1 MTTTPLTPAT
11 VTVEQVAKMIDHAL
25 LRPEL
30 TDADIR
36 QGCELAAKYQVISV
50 CVRPSDVSLA
60 AELLAGTEVLVGT
73 VIGFPHG
80 AVATAIKAAET
91 ALAVEQGAAEADM
104 VLNIGWLRSGEL
116 DAVEADI
123 RAVVAAAGSAP
134 VKVILENAY
143 LTDEQKVAGCRAA
156 ERAGAAFVKTSTG
169 FAPTGATLADV
180 VLMRAAVSPH
190 IEVKASGGVR
200 TLDQL
205 LELAN
210 AGVTRFGASAT
221 AEILDDLARR
231 REAAAAPA
239 AAT

>member
-1 MTTTPLTPAT
+1 MTTTPLTEAT

-30 TDADIR
+30 TVTDIR

-50 CVRPSDVSLA
+50 CVRPSDVPLA
-60 AELLAGTEVLVGT
+60 VEQLAGTGVLVCT

-80 AVATAIKAAET
+80 SIATEIKAAET
-91 ALAVEQGAAEADM
+91 ALAVRQGAAEADM

-116 DAVEADI
+116 DRVEADI
-123 RAVVAAAGSAP
+123 RAVVEAAGSVP

-143 LTDEQKVAGCRAA
+143 LTDEQKVAGCQAA

-190 IEVKASGGVR
+190 IEIKASGGVK

-210 AGVTRFGASAT
+210 AGVTRFGASGT
-221 AEILDDLARR
+221 ADILDELARR
-231 REAAAAPA
+231 RETAAAPS
-239 AAT
+239 

>member
-1 MTTTPLTPAT
+1 MTTTPLTEAT

-30 TDADIR
+30 TVTDIR

-50 CVRPSDVSLA
+50 CVRPSDVPLA
-60 AELLAGTEVLVGT
+60 VEQLAGTGVLVCT

-80 AVATAIKAAET
+80 SIATEIKAAET
-91 ALAVEQGAAEADM
+91 ALAVRQGAAEADM

-116 DAVEADI
+116 ERVEADI
-123 RAVVAAAGSAP
+123 RAVVEAAGSVP

-143 LTDEQKVAGCRAA
+143 LTDEQKVAGCQAA

-190 IEVKASGGVR
+190 IEIKASGGVK

-210 AGVTRFGASAT
+210 AGVTRFGASGT
-221 AEILDDLARR
+221 ADILDELARR
-231 REAAAAPA
+231 RETAAAPS
-239 AAT
+239 

>member
-1 MTTTPLTPAT
+1 MTTTPLTAAT

-30 TDADIR
+30 TVTDVR

-50 CVRPSDVSLA
+50 CVRPSDVPLA
-60 AELLAGTEVLVGT
+60 VGQLAGTGVLVGT

-80 AVATAIKAAET
+80 SVATEVKAAET
-91 ALAVEQGAAEADM
+91 ALAVRQGAAEADM
-104 VLNIGWLRSGEL
+104 VLNIGWLRSGEI
-116 DAVEADI
+116 AEVEADI
-123 RAVVAAAGSAP
+123 RAVVEAAGPAP

-143 LTDEQKVAGCRAA
+143 LTDEQKVAGCQAA

-180 VLMRAAVSPH
+180 VLMRASVSPH
-190 IEVKASGGVR
+190 IEVKASGGMK

-205 LELAN
+205 LEMAN

-221 AEILDDLARR
+221 ADILDDLARR
-231 REAAAAPA
+231 QRSAG
-239 AAT
+239 

>member
-1 MTTTPLTPAT
+1 MTTTPLTEAT

-30 TDADIR
+30 TVTDIR

-50 CVRPSDVSLA
+50 CVRPSDVPLA
-60 AELLAGTEVLVGT
+60 VEQLAGTGVLVCT

-80 AVATAIKAAET
+80 SIATEIKAAET
-91 ALAVEQGAAEADM
+91 ALAVRQGAAEADM

-116 DAVEADI
+116 ERVEADI
-123 RAVVAAAGSAP
+123 RAVVEAAGSVP

-143 LTDEQKVAGCRAA
+143 LTDEQKVACCQAA

-190 IEVKASGGVR
+190 IEIKASGGVK

-210 AGVTRFGASAT
+210 AGVTRFGASGT
-221 AEILDDLARR
+221 ADILDELARR
-231 REAAAAPA
+231 RETAAAPS
-239 AAT
+239 

>member
-1 MTTTPLTPAT
+1 MTTTPLNAAT

-30 TDADIR
+30 TVADIR

-50 CVRPSDVSLA
+50 CVRPSDVPLA
-60 AELLAGTEVLVGT
+60 VEQLAGTGVLVGT

-80 AVATAIKAAET
+80 SIATAVKATET
-91 ALAVEQGAAEADM
+91 ALAVRQGAAEADM

-116 DAVEADI
+116 AEVEADI
-123 RAVVAAAGSAP
+123 RAVVEAAGSAP

-143 LTDEQKVAGCRAA
+143 LTDEQKVAGCQAA

-169 FAPTGATLADV
+169 FAPSGATLADV

-190 IEVKASGGVR
+190 IEVKASGGVK
-200 TLDQL
+200 TLDQV
-205 LELAN
+205 LEMAN

-221 AEILDDLARR
+221 ADILDDLARR
-231 REAAAAPA
+231 RES
-239 AAT
+239 TG

>member
-30 TDADIR
+30 TVGDIR
-36 QGCELAAKYQVISV
+36 RGCELAARYQVISV
-50 CVRPSDVSLA
+50 CVRPSDVPLA
-60 AELLAGTEVLVGT
+60 VELLAGTGVLVGT

-80 AVATAIKAAET
+80 SIATQVKAAET
-91 ALAVEQGAAEADM
+91 ALAIEQGAAEADM

-116 DAVEADI
+116 GAVEADI
-123 RAVVAAAGSAP
+123 RAVVEAAGAAP

-143 LTDEQKVAGCRAA
+143 LTDEEKVAGCRAA

-180 VLMRAAVSPH
+180 TLMRASVSPH

-205 LELAN
+205 LELAG

-221 AEILDDLARR
+221 SEILDDLARR
-231 REAAAAPA
+231 RES
-239 AAT
+239 ATASA

>member
-1 MTTTPLTPAT
+1 MTTTPLTAVT

-30 TDADIR
+30 TVADIR

-50 CVRPSDVSLA
+50 CVRPSDVPLA
-60 AELLAGTEVLVGT
+60 VEQLAGTGVLVGT

-80 AVATAIKAAET
+80 SIATEVKAAET
-91 ALAVEQGAAEADM
+91 ALAVRQGAAEADM
-104 VLNIGWLRSGEL
+104 VLNIGWLRSGALAE
-116 DAVEADI
+116 VEADI
-123 RAVVAAAGSAP
+123 RAVVEAAESAP

-143 LTDEQKVAGCRAA
+143 LTDEQKVAGCQAA

-169 FAPTGATLADV
+169 FAPSGATLADV

-190 IEVKASGGVR
+190 IEVKASGGVK

-205 LELAN
+205 LEMAN

-221 AEILDDLARR
+221 ADILDDLVRR
-231 REAAAAPA
+231 RES
-239 AAT
+239 TG

>member
-1 MTTTPLTPAT
+1 MTTTPLTAAT
-11 VTVEQVAKMIDHAL
+11 VTVGQVAKMIDHAL

-30 TDADIR
+30 TVTDVR

-50 CVRPSDVSLA
+50 CVRPSDVPLA
-60 AELLAGTEVLVGT
+60 VEQLAGSGVLVGT

-80 AVATAIKAAET
+80 SIATEVKAAET
-91 ALAVEQGAAEADM
+91 ALAVRQGAAEADM

-116 DAVEADI
+116 ADVEADI
-123 RAVVAAAGSAP
+123 RAVVEAAGAAP

-143 LTDEQKVAGCRAA
+143 LTDEQKVAGCQAA

-190 IEVKASGGVR
+190 IEVKASGGVK

-205 LELAN
+205 LEMAN

-221 AEILDDLARR
+221 ADILDDLARR
-231 REAAAAPA
+231 QES
-239 AAT
+239 TG

>member
-1 MTTTPLTPAT
+1 MTTTPLTAAA

-30 TDADIR
+30 TVADIR

-50 CVRPSDVSLA
+50 CVRPSDVPLA
-60 AELLAGTEVLVGT
+60 VEQLAGTGVLVGT

-80 AVATAIKAAET
+80 SIATEIKAAET
-91 ALAVEQGAAEADM
+91 ALAVRQGAAEADM
-104 VLNIGWLRSGEL
+104 VLNIGWLRSGKLAE
-116 DAVEADI
+116 VEADI
-123 RAVVAAAGSAP
+123 RAVVEAAGSAP

-143 LTDEQKVAGCRAA
+143 LSDEQKVAGCQAA

-190 IEVKASGGVR
+190 IEVKASGGVK

-205 LELAN
+205 LEMAT

-221 AEILDDLARR
+221 ADILDDLARR
-231 REAAAAPA
+231 RESITARA
-239 AAT
+239 

>member
-1 MTTTPLTPAT
+1 MSTTPLTAAT

-30 TDADIR
+30 TMADIR
-36 QGCELAAKYQVISV
+36 QGCEQAAKYQVISV
-50 CVRPSDVSLA
+50 CVRPSDVPLA
-60 AELLAGTEVLVGT
+60 VEQLTGTGVLVCT

-80 AVATAIKAAET
+80 SIATEVKAAET
-91 ALAVEQGAAEADM
+91 ALAVKQGAAEADM

-116 DAVEADI
+116 AQVEADI
-123 RAVVAAAGSAP
+123 RAVVEAAGSAP

-143 LTDEQKVAGCRAA
+143 LTDEQKVAGCQAA

-190 IEVKASGGVR
+190 IEVKASGGVK

-221 AEILDDLARR
+221 ADILDDLARR
-231 REAAAAPA
+231 RESTTAPA
-239 AAT
+239 